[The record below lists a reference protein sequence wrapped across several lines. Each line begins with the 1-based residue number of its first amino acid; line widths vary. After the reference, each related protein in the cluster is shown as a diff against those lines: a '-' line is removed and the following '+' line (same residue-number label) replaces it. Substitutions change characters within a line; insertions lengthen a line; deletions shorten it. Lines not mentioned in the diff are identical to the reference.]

1 MASKKKYK
9 IKNSTQIYVYDQNFD
24 RINLGITQLHFPLPN
39 LVEAHLNSFNKFL
52 NEDLVRYFD
61 LINPITDNT
70 GKLWS
75 LEFINPIL
83 KSNNKTQEECLKYG
97 LTYDAP
103 LYWKVRLINLQ
114 TGEIKEQE
122 IFMVDIPLMTE
133 RGTFIFNG
141 KERVVVHQI
150 VRAEGLIVTKNDLFY
165 NNKPLYQVKVIPSMG
180 PWFTIDTSKTG
191 VISIKLGPKR
201 PKINICTFLRS
212 MGYSSDAEILGLF
225 KSIPVNDELP
235 NLIEISLAKDT
246 TNNTAHAIQDIYA
259 RLRPD
264 VAANIATAKQFV
276 DSLLFDPKKIY
287 LGEVGRYQ
295 LNKKLEPQFVKEIN
309 KENCIFHTD
318 DLIGIIRKLLLVTY
332 GYAKE
337 DDIDHL
343 GNRRI
348 RSINEF
354 LGDVVLSAIKK
365 IEKNTKDKMSLH
377 STDELLTAADVIST
391 KPISTAFN
399 DFFGTSQIS
408 RYMNQKNILSELSNL
423 RLVTIGGPGGLT
435 KERATFSV
443 RDIQYSQYGRIC
455 VVQTPEGTNIGV
467 VNQLAIYAKIN
478 KYGFI
483 EVPYRKVQKKISIN
497 ESLNRI
503 LAEDLY
509 TSDNKLIFPKGTK
522 VDSNVY
528 KTLKKYFS
536 LDFIIKVKP
545 FLTGEIE
552 YLDADADMNFKKT
565 HALVTL
571 DEFENIL
578 DETLPIRYNYEFYN
592 GSSQEIDYV
601 DVDPAVIAGVN
612 FSLMPMGHHTEAG
625 RTLIEASNMNQAMPL
640 VNAEP
645 PIVGT
650 GLEKEVAKLSGR
662 VMYAKNSG
670 IVEFVDAKKVLVK
683 TKNGIDRYDL
693 TTFQPS
699 NDNTLIHHYPQVKLG
714 QKIEK
719 GQLIAD
725 ASSTRFG
732 EISIGTNILTACMF
746 FDGGTFEDGFII
758 SDKLLKDGKF
768 TTVLIRTYT
777 RDIRETKLGPEELT
791 ADIPG
796 VNESL
801 LAHLDKNG
809 LIRKGALVK
818 PGDILAGIV
827 APSGDIEVTA
837 EEKLLRAIFGESAHD
852 VKDVSLR
859 MPHGEHGIVIDT
871 LVLTKNDIKLDTGV
885 IKQVKIWVAE
895 LHEINIGDKLCD
907 FAGQKGVIAKIVP
920 QEDMPYLEDG
930 TTVDLI
936 FNPLFLKRMNVS
948 CIKELS
954 LGMKAKKAGVKVATP
969 LFSPIDETILD
980 KILEKQGLKFNK
992 DKFTLYDGR
1001 TGEKFDKEVAV
1012 GVKYF
1017 LKLIHIAE
1025 EKIHARSTGPY
1036 TIVTQQPIGGKA
1048 QFGGQRFGEMEVWAL
1063 EAHGAAHILQE
1074 MLTIKS
1080 DDVEGR
1086 AEAYKSITQGE
1097 EPQIDGI
1104 MPQSFKVLLNE
1115 LRALGLDISLMN
1127 YKSEKFDIES

>member
-1 MASKKKYK
+1 MKVKTRDKKN
-9 IKNSTQIYVYDQNFD
+9 IQNNNYLFD
-24 RINLGITQLHFPLPN
+24 RINLGKAKLHFPLPN

-52 NEDLVRYFD
+52 NEDLVRYFE

-75 LEFINPIL
+75 FEFINPVL
-83 KSNNKTQEECLKYG
+83 KRNNKTEQECLKYG

-114 TGEIKEQE
+114 TGEAKEQE
-122 IFMVDIPLMTE
+122 IFMADIPLMTD

-141 KERVVVHQI
+141 KERVVIHQI
-150 VRAEGLIVTKNDLFY
+150 VRAEGFIITKNNLFY
-165 NNKPLYQVKVIPSMG
+165 NNKPLFQVKIIPSMG
-180 PWFTIDTSKTG
+180 SWFTIDTSKTG

-201 PKINICTFLRS
+201 PKINICTFLRA
-212 MGYSSDAEILGLF
+212 MGYSSDAEILSLF
-225 KSIPVNDELP
+225 STITHNEELP
-235 NLIEISLAKDT
+235 NLIEISLTKDP
-246 TNNTAHAIQDIYA
+246 TNNTTHAIQDIYN

-264 VAANIATAKQFV
+264 VAANLSAAKQYI

-295 LNKKLEPQFVKEIN
+295 LNKKLEENFKKEIN
-309 KENCIFHTD
+309 KENSIFHTD
-318 DLIGIIRKLLLVTY
+318 DIIGIVRKLLLVTY
-332 GYAKE
+332 GHSKE

-354 LGDVVLSAIKK
+354 LGEVVLSAIKR
-365 IEKNTKDKMSLH
+365 IEKNTQDKMSLH

-391 KPISTAFN
+391 KPLANAFN

-408 RYMNQKNILSELSNL
+408 RYMNQKNVLSELSNL
-423 RLVTIGGPGGLT
+423 RSITIAGPGGLT

-455 VVQTPEGTNIGV
+455 VVQTPEGVNIGV
-467 VNQLAIYAKIN
+467 VNQLSIYAKVN
-478 KYGFI
+478 NYGFI
-483 EVPYRKVQKKISIN
+483 EVPYRKVKKEVELSD
-497 ESLNRI
+497 SLNRI
-503 LAEDLY
+503 LTEDLY
-509 TSDNKLIFPKGTK
+509 STDNKLLLKKGTK
-522 VDSNVY
+522 IKEKD
-528 KTLKKYFS
+528 LKVLLKHYNKNYI
-536 LDFIIKVKP
+536 LKVKP

-552 YLDADADMNFKKT
+552 YLDSDAEMNYKKT
-565 HALVTL
+565 HALVNL
-571 DEFENIL
+571 DEDLNIL
-578 DETLPIRYNYEFYN
+578 DEILPIRYQYEFYN
-592 GSSQEIDYV
+592 GNSQEIDYV
-601 DVDPAVIAGVN
+601 DVDPAVIAGLN

-650 GLEKEVAKLSGR
+650 GLEKEVAKLCGR
-662 VMYAKNSG
+662 SIYAKNTG
-670 IVEFVDAKKVLVK
+670 IVEYVDAKTVVVK
-683 TKNGIDRYDL
+683 TDEGKDVYNL

-699 NDNTLIHHYPQVKLG
+699 NDNTLIHNYPQVKLG
-714 QKIEK
+714 QRIEK
-719 GQLIAD
+719 GDLIAD
-725 ASSTRFG
+725 SASTRSG
-732 EISIGTNILTACMF
+732 EMSIGTNILSACMF
-746 FDGGTFEDGFII
+746 YDGGTFEDGFII
-758 SDKLLKDGKF
+758 SDRLLKDGKF
-768 TTVLIRTYT
+768 TTVIIRTYT

-791 ADIPG
+791 SDIPG
-796 VNESL
+796 INESL
-801 LAHLDKNG
+801 LSHLNTDG
-809 LIRKGALVK
+809 IIRKGALVK

-827 APSGDIEVTA
+827 SPTGDIEMTA

-859 MPHGEHGIVIDT
+859 MPHGEHGVVIDT
-871 LVLTKNDIKLDTGV
+871 LVLDKNDIKLDTGV

-930 TTVDLI
+930 TPVDLI

-948 CIKELS
+948 CIKEMN
-954 LGMKAKKAGVKVATP
+954 LGMKAKKAGVKIATP
-969 LFSPIDETILD
+969 LFNPIDETMLDSILQESGVCDFNQD
-980 KILEKQGLKFNK
+980 KYV
-992 DKFTLYDGR
+992 LYDGR
-1001 TGEKFDKEVAV
+1001 TGEKFDRNVAV
-1012 GVKYF
+1012 GFKYF

-1080 DDVEGR
+1080 DDVDGR
-1086 AEAYKSITQGE
+1086 AETYKNITQGE
-1097 EPQIDGI
+1097 EPKTDTL

-1127 YKSEKFDIES
+1127 RKGEKIDLDS